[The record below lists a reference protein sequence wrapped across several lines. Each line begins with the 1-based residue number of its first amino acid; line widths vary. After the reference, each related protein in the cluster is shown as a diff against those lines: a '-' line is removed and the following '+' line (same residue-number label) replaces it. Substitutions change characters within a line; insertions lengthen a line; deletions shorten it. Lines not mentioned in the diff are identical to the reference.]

1 VSPQRIQA
9 PRGTY
14 DVLPSLADERARL
27 EQTAAKILERAGYGR
42 IETPTFEATHLFSR
56 TVGEAT
62 DVVQKEMYTF
72 QDGSGDSLT
81 LRPEGTAP
89 VVRAYLEHGMH
100 KEPQPVKLWYLSQFF
115 RYERPQAGRFRQFW
129 QIGAEAIGSSDPAV
143 DAELILLLAELLEA
157 IGARDVQLVLASLGQ
172 PESRAAYREEL
183 IAYLRD
189 NEDQL
194 SREVVERIDLN
205 PLRAFDAKHEPTQRV
220 MAKAPRLID
229 RLPQEDLDHFA
240 EVQDLLRAADL
251 TYTVDTTLVR
261 GLDYYTRTLFEFQS
275 GALETA
281 QNTLGGGGRYDGLAE
296 AIGGPATPGMGWA
309 AGVERMLMAST
320 QPSQGEPPVDL
331 YVAYEPGHKEAAF
344 KLAADARQ
352 AGHSA
357 RLELAGR
364 SLKGQLKQA
373 SRIRPRY
380 VAIFGADG
388 VQLRDRDG
396 GEDKVVAPESVMHH
410 IRGNIL

>member
-1 VSPQRIQA
+1 LSKRFQT

-14 DVLPSLADERARL
+14 DVLPETALARDRL
-27 EQTAAKILERAGYGR
+27 EATARKIFERAGYGR
-42 IETPTFEATHLFSR
+42 VETPTFEATELFAR
-56 TVGEAT
+56 GVGEAT
-62 DVVQKEMYTF
+62 DVVQKEMF
-72 QDGSGDSLT
+72 SFGDEDDSYT

-89 VVRAYLEHGMH
+89 VVRAYMEHGMH
-100 KEPQPVKLWYLSQFF
+100 KLPQPVKLWYLSSFF
-115 RYERPQAGRFRQFW
+115 RRETPQAGRFRQFW
-129 QIGAEAIGSSDPAV
+129 QVGAEAIGSPDPAV
-143 DAELILLLAELLEA
+143 DAEVILLLAELLEA
-157 IGARDVQLVLASLGQ
+157 IGARDVHLVIASLGQ

-183 IAYLRD
+183 IAYLRA
-189 NEDQL
+189 NEAQL
-194 SREVVERIDLN
+194 SEEVVSRIDLN

-251 TYTVDTTLVR
+251 SYTVDTTLVR

-275 GALETA
+275 GALEAA

-296 AIGGPATPGMGWA
+296 VLGGPSIPGVGWA

-320 QPSQGEPPVDL
+320 QPEPVEPAVDL
-331 YVAYEPGHKEAAF
+331 FVAYEPGHKVGAF
-344 KLAADARQ
+344 KLAADARR
-352 AGHSA
+352 AGQSV
-357 RLELAGR
+357 RLELGGR
-364 SLKGQLKQA
+364 SVKGQLKQA

-380 VAIFGADG
+380 VAIFGDDG
-388 VQLRDRDG
+388 VQLRDREG

-410 IRGNIL
+410 IRGRL

>member
-1 VSPQRIQA
+1 VSRKIQA

-14 DVLPSLADERARL
+14 DVLPALADERARL
-27 EQTAAKILERAGYGR
+27 EHTAAKILERAGYGR

-72 QDGSGDSLT
+72 QDASGDSQT

-89 VVRAYLEHGMH
+89 VVRSYLEHGMH

-129 QIGAEAIGSSDPAV
+129 QIGAEAIGSADPAV
-143 DAELILLLAELLEA
+143 DAELILLLGELLEA
-157 IGARDVQLVLASLGQ
+157 IGAREVHLVLASLGQ

-183 IAYLRD
+183 IAYLRAH
-189 NEDQL
+189 EDEL

-205 PLRAFDAKHEPTQRV
+205 PLRAFDAKHESTQRV

-229 RLPQEDLDHFA
+229 RLPQDDLDHFA

-275 GALETA
+275 GALEAA

-296 AIGGPATPGMGWA
+296 AIGGPPTPGMGWA

-320 QPSQGEPPVDL
+320 QAPPGEPPVDL

-373 SRIRPRY
+373 SRTRARY
-380 VAIFGADG
+380 VAIFGDDG

-396 GEDKVVAPESVMHH
+396 GEDKLVAPESVMHH
-410 IRGNIL
+410 IRGSI

>member
-1 VSPQRIQA
+1 LSKKIQA

-27 EQTAAKILERAGYGR
+27 EHTAAKLLGAAGYGR

-62 DVVQKEMYTF
+62 DVVQKEMYTL
-72 QDGSGDSLT
+72 QDGSGDSMT

-129 QIGAEAIGSSDPAV
+129 QIGAEAIGSADPAV
-143 DAELILLLAELLEA
+143 DAEIILLLAELLEE
-157 IGARDVQLVLASLGQ
+157 IGARDVHLVLASLGQ

-183 IAYLRD
+183 IAYLRA

-194 SREVVERIDLN
+194 SREVIDRIDLN
-205 PLRAFDAKHEPTQRV
+205 PLRAFDAKHESTQRV
-220 MAKAPRLID
+220 MADAPRLID

-240 EVQDLLRAADL
+240 EVKSLLEAADL
-251 TYTVDTTLVR
+251 SYTVDTTLVR

-275 GALETA
+275 GALEAA

-296 AIGGPATPGMGWA
+296 AIGGPPTPGIGWA

-320 QPSQGEPPVDL
+320 QPPPVELPVEL
-331 YVAYEPGHKEAAF
+331 YVAYEPGHKQAAF
-344 KLAADARQ
+344 ALAADARR
-352 AGHSA
+352 AGHTA

-373 SRIRPRY
+373 SRIGARY
-380 VAIFGADG
+380 VAIFGDEG

-396 GEDKVVAPESVMHH
+396 GEDKLVAPESVMHH
-410 IRGNIL
+410 IRGQF

>member
-1 VSPQRIQA
+1 VSKRFQT

-14 DVLPSLADERARL
+14 DVLPETAVARDWL
-27 EQTAAKILERAGYGR
+27 EASARKVFDRAGYGR
-42 IETPTFEATHLFSR
+42 IETPTFEATELFAR
-56 TVGEAT
+56 GVGEAT
-62 DVVQKEMYTF
+62 DVVQKEMF
-72 QDGSGDSLT
+72 SFGDEDDSYT

-89 VVRAYLEHGMH
+89 TVRAYMEHGMH
-100 KEPQPVKLWYLSQFF
+100 KLPQPVKLWYLSSFF
-115 RYERPQAGRFRQFW
+115 RRETPQAGRFRQFW
-129 QIGAEAIGSSDPAV
+129 QVGAEAIGSPDPAV
-143 DAELILLLAELLEA
+143 DAEVILLLAELLEA
-157 IGARDVQLVLASLGQ
+157 IGARDVKLVLASLGQ

-183 IAYLRD
+183 VGYLRA
-189 NEDQL
+189 NADQL
-194 SREVVERIDLN
+194 SAEVVSRIDLN

-275 GALETA
+275 GALAAA

-296 AIGGPATPGMGWA
+296 VLGGPPTPGVGWA

-320 QPSQGEPPVDL
+320 QAPHNDPAVDL
-331 YVAYEPGHKEAAF
+331 FVAYEAGHKEAAF

-380 VAIFGADG
+380 VAIFGDDG

-396 GEDKVVAPESVMHH
+396 GEDKLVTPESVMHH

>member
-1 VSPQRIQA
+1 VSAPRIQA

-14 DVLPSLADERARL
+14 DVLPYLADERARL
-27 EQTAAKILERAGYGR
+27 EGHAASIFTRAGYGR

-72 QDGSGDSLT
+72 QDGSGDSIT

-89 VVRAYLEHGMH
+89 AVRAYLEHGMQ

-129 QIGAEAIGSSDPAV
+129 QIGAEAIGSADPAV
-143 DAELILLLAELLEA
+143 DAEVILLLAELLEA
-157 IGARDVQLVLASLGQ
+157 IGAAKVRLVLATLGQ
-172 PESRAAYREEL
+172 PDSRAAYREEL
-183 IAYLRD
+183 KAYLRAH
-189 NEDQL
+189 EDQL
-194 SREVVERIDLN
+194 SPDVVSRIDLN

-220 MAKAPRLID
+220 MANAPRLID
-229 RLPQEDLDHFA
+229 RLPQDDLDHFA
-240 EVQDLLRAADL
+240 EVQDLLTAADL
-251 TYTVDTTLVR
+251 AYTVDTTLVR

-275 GALETA
+275 DALEAA

-296 AIGGPATPGMGWA
+296 AIGGPPTPGMGWA

-320 QPSQGEPPVDL
+320 QPPPVEPAVDL
-331 YVAYEPGHKEAAF
+331 FVAYDSAHKLDAF
-344 KLAADARQ
+344 KLAADARR
-352 AGHSA
+352 AGQSV

-364 SLKGQLKQA
+364 SVKGQLKQA

-380 VAIFGADG
+380 VAIFGDDG

-396 GEDKVVAPESVMHH
+396 GEDKLVAPETVMHH

>member
-1 VSPQRIQA
+1 VSSQRIQA

-100 KEPQPVKLWYLSQFF
+100 KQPQPVKLWYLSQFF

-183 IAYLRD
+183 IAYLRA

-275 GALETA
+275 GALEAA

-396 GEDKVVAPESVMHH
+396 GEDKVVAPETVMHH